1 MREVWNRPAE
11 PVQQLAKS
19 SGSTI
24 PTPSDNDTHLVRK
37 AVPKEGDMT
46 LQAPIDILSPRSPF
60 WSLSMPC
67 RLDVVKEIWNAI
79 PSYVKGASC
88 VFVGNGV
95 LFLFICL
102 ITLTLCF

>member
-1 MREVWNRPAE
+1 
-11 PVQQLAKS
+11 
-19 SGSTI
+19 
-24 PTPSDNDTHLVRK
+24 
-37 AVPKEGDMT
+37 
-46 LQAPIDILSPRSPF
+46 
-60 WSLSMPC
+60 MPC